1 MMAARLP
8 VELDQRVARLVRLT
22 HCLDFASRDQP
33 LHLAPAKVFL
43 RIKPVIES
51 KLARK
56 AKRADRSRPAL
67 ARAASVSWLYE
78 QENIRIAEERFAR
91 LEAGQSRTYPLA
103 EVKRELGRSV

>member
-22 HCLDFASRDQP
+22 HCLDFAFRGPP

-43 RIKPVIES
+43 RIKPVMES

-56 AKRADRSRPAL
+56 PKRFGCIKPAV
-67 ARAASVSWLYE
+67 ARAASVSWLHE
-78 QENIRIAEERFAR
+78 QENIRIAEERLKR
-91 LEAGQSRTYPLA
+91 LADGPVPHLPDGGS
-103 EVKRELGRSV
+103 